1 MNYFILPGILKV
13 NFEPDRLFSEVT
25 KFTGITKEEM
35 QGKCRKQEI
44 VQARYLFATIMRK
57 NTNYT
62 LQYIGSLINRDHSNL
77 IFYFKKMDWFLKNE
91 KDLANKYQLIL
102 NNL

>member
-1 MNYFILPGILKV
+1 MNYFIIPGILKV
-13 NFEPDRLFSEVT
+13 NFQPDKLFIEIE
-25 KFTGITKEEM
+25 KFTGITKD
-35 QGKCRKQEI
+35 QIRGKCRKQEI
-44 VQARYLFATIMRK
+44 VQARYLFAAIMRK

-77 IFYFKKMDWFLKNE
+77 IFYLKKMDWFLKSE
-91 KDLANKYQLIL
+91 KDLANKYQSIL